1 MAPKFG
7 VLAWSRPRL
16 GKEQDVWDF
25 LSGGREIVLERTRN
39 ADLVRLPGQREH
51 LRHLRHFRYRRGPP
65 GPPQRGHPRRP
76 RPARSRPARQGSGH
90 QTDRTH
96 RGEIGRGAVL
106 LPGGGTLTR
115 TRRQSGPRITAP
127 AVKVPPDRSRLPDG
141 PPTCDAALPCVNW
154 CFRTVVPHM
163 TPPYR
168 RCMAIQDIYPT
179 ALRLLGRPVLVVGG
193 GPVAA
198 RRAKGLLDAGARVTV
213 VAPRCLPG
221 AARTRRR
228 RPPHLGAAP
237 LPSAPTSTASGSS
250 RPPPAIPPW
259 TRRLRPTPR
268 RSASGASTPPTTKPP
283 PPGRPPSP
291 SWTTSRSPSTPGETR
306 AAPWPCATPSP
317 PPWKP
322 ATCRCAAAAPH
333 RGSVALVGGGPGD
346 TGLITVR
353 GRRLLGQADVVVADR
368 LGPRELLNELAPDVR
383 VIEVGKTP
391 GHHPVPQS
399 EINRIL
405 VDEALQ
411 GHRVVRLKGGDPYVL
426 GRGGEEAEFCRQHGV
441 EVEVVSGVT
450 SAISVPAAA
459 GIPVTHRGLAKGFS
473 VVTGHEELSE
483 VPARADH
490 TVILLMGV
498 GQLRDSAA
506 SLGRAGLPAET
517 PVGIV
522 ENGYLPNQR
531 VTIGTLGTIADQ
543 AEAAGVANPAVIVIG
558 DVVRVSP
565 FAPSHFK
572 TADYSTTTPNA
583 PARPAP
589 PDPRT
594 DPLDPVNCSITA
606 VMRPQTS
613 VYCEQLMQKKRNT
626 AVSTSTPVGT
636 AARPLRVAVV
646 GSGPGRRLRRG
657 HPDQE
662 RGRQERRADGQH
674 RPLRPLPGAL
684 RPDPLRR
691 GPGPPAHQGHR
702 QRPAQGPGPR
712 RHPLLRQRR
721 LRHGPRPS
729 RTSAPTTTPSSSPP
743 APSRTR
749 T

>member
-1 MAPKFG
+1 
-7 VLAWSRPRL
+7 
-16 GKEQDVWDF
+16 
-25 LSGGREIVLERTRN
+25 
-39 ADLVRLPGQREH
+39 
-51 LRHLRHFRYRRGPP
+51 
-65 GPPQRGHPRRP
+65 
-76 RPARSRPARQGSGH
+76 
-90 QTDRTH
+90 
-96 RGEIGRGAVL
+96 
-106 LPGGGTLTR
+106 
-115 TRRQSGPRITAP
+115 
-127 AVKVPPDRSRLPDG
+127 
-141 PPTCDAALPCVNW
+141 
-154 CFRTVVPHM
+154 
-163 TPPYR
+163 
-168 RCMAIQDIYPT
+168 MAIQDIYPT

-213 VAPRCLPG
+213 VAPLASPALHELADAGLLAWEPRHYRSSDVDGAWFVQTATGDSAVDAQVAADAEAQRIWCVNASDHEASAAWTPAVAVVDDVKIAVNAGGDPRRAMALRDAVATALETGDLPL
-221 AARTRRR
+221 RRQR
-228 RPPHLGAAP
+228 
-237 LPSAPTSTASGSS
+237 PTS
-250 RPPPAIPPW
+250 IPG
-259 TRRLRPTPR
+259 T
-268 RSASGASTPPTTKPP
+268 
-283 PPGRPPSP
+283 
-291 SWTTSRSPSTPGETR
+291 
-306 AAPWPCATPSP
+306 
-317 PPWKP
+317 
-322 ATCRCAAAAPH
+322 
-333 RGSVALVGGGPGD
+333 VALVGGGPGD
-346 TGLITVR
+346 SGLITVR

-368 LGPRELLNELAPDVR
+368 LGPRELLAELAPDVR

-441 EVEVVSGVT
+441 DVEVVSGVT

-483 VPARADH
+483 VPARSDH

-583 PARPAP
+583 PRST
-589 PDPRT
+589 R
-594 DPLDPVNCSITA
+594 SIKTR
-606 VMRPQTS
+606 V
-613 VYCEQLMQKKRNT
+613 L
-626 AVSTSTPVGT
+626 TP
-636 AARPLRVAVV
+636 
-646 GSGPGRRLRRG
+646 
-657 HPDQE
+657 
-662 RGRQERRADGQH
+662 
-674 RPLRPLPGAL
+674 
-684 RPDPLRR
+684 
-691 GPGPPAHQGHR
+691 
-702 QRPAQGPGPR
+702 
-712 RHPLLRQRR
+712 
-721 LRHGPRPS
+721 
-729 RTSAPTTTPSSSPP
+729 
-743 APSRTR
+743 
-749 T
+749 